1 MIIQPAEVCTAA
13 LLAPSPLEPTSPG
26 SKNRELQAEGT
37 VVLEAELNSG
47 IEKQEGVREGSRG
60 QKGKG
65 FELSEELIFSGLV
78 ELIRSHKMD
87 KTRIFIL
94 MIY

>member
-1 MIIQPAEVCTAA
+1 MSNVCLRKEKKRKAE
-13 LLAPSPLEPTSPG
+13 
-26 SKNRELQAEGT
+26 K
-37 VVLEAELNSG
+37 
-47 IEKQEGVREGSRG
+47 EGVREGSRG